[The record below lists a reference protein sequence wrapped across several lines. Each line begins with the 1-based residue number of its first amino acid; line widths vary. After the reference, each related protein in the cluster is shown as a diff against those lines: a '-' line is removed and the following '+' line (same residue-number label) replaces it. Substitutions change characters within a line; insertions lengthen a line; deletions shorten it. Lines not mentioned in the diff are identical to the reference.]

1 MGLAAVSAAAIGV
14 HHAAKVIRLKVELA
28 GGGRLAD
35 KSSISIS
42 IGVGLY
48 LVILAGLIL
57 ALGAISS
64 GRRRRAT

>member
-35 KSSISIS
+35 KSSISI
-42 IGVGLY
+42 GVGLY